1 VCWNVFPVARKP
13 QSKSIP
19 IFLLSRLQEVT
30 VCSYST
36 SNDLYDVKSPL
47 VQVTVVPAEISR
59 RFGTKNLPLF
69 GDEAPGTI
77 ETEALP
83 DTDVELFPGICNI
96 CYHFLLYCQS
106 QALRDKQKNF
116 VQANATR
123 TLKKEKPITCI
134 HKSDF

>member
-1 VCWNVFPVARKP
+1 MFLWIQKCAGMSFQWQENLNRNLS
-13 QSKSIP
+13 QY
-19 IFLLSRLQEVT
+19 FLLSRLPEVT

-83 DTDVELFPGICNI
+83 DTDVEWFPGICNI
-96 CYHFLLYCQS
+96 LLS
-106 QALRDKQKNF
+106 LFAVL
-116 VQANATR
+116 
-123 TLKKEKPITCI
+123 P
-134 HKSDF
+134 KSGSK